1 MTMAPHAVR
10 PTLSDRAI
18 CGLFVSPALAIL
30 LLMVVYPFLSLL
42 YYSTLR
48 FSALR
53 PAQGSAYIG
62 LTNYTRL
69 LSDAAVWERF
79 VFTGQFVLATVC
91 VQFVVGIAVAYA
103 FQRDF
108 RGRDALFT
116 VAMLPMMLCPI
127 IVGFLWR
134 YMFNSEWGVVN
145 YLVTL
150 IGLPK
155 VDWLGVPTNALW
167 AVVIADAWMWTPFV
181 ILLATAAFRGIPK
194 DINEAAEIDGASP
207 AFRFFRI
214 TLPISMPILLI
225 AFLLRLIDAFK
236 QSDLFLAMTG
246 GGPGS
251 DTETAAFRLGKVAFS
266 HFFTGQASA
275 FAIVL
280 LIIVTGLSMIFMR
293 LLTRQAR
300 QA

>member
-1 MTMAPHAVR
+1 MRKAPAAMR

-53 PAQGSAYIG
+53 PAQGSSYIG

-69 LSDAAVWERF
+69 LSDAAVWDRF

-91 VQFVVGIAVAYA
+91 VQFVLGIAVAYA

-116 VAMLPMMLCPI
+116 IAMLPMMLCPI

-134 YMFNSEWGVVN
+134 YMFNSEWGVMN

-150 IGLPK
+150 VGLPK
-155 VDWLGVPTNALW
+155 IDWLGVPTNALW

-293 LLTRQAR
+293 LLTRQTR